1 MGIICLTKDNTLVE
15 KLITLYGRRNVKLV
29 TDVQLLRKDDLDSA
43 EALIVDLKYNELS
56 ESNRLLVPII
66 ALAEIPSFKEALVLL
81 QRGVRGYGNRHMRQE
96 NLDQAVE
103 SAKGGQ
109 IWFPPSIITQLIDMV
124 GPVNSTSLNNTLLT
138 SLSKR
143 EQEVA
148 HFVAEGLSNQEIAD
162 KMFVTLRTI
171 KAHLTSIYNKTGL
184 RNRLELGISINNP
197 KDNVIG

>member
-1 MGIICLTKDNTLVE
+1 MSIICLSKDNSLIE
-15 KLITLYGRRNVKLV
+15 KLIALYDRRNVKPIA
-29 TDVQLLRKDDLDSA
+29 DVQLLRNYDFNSA

-56 ESNRLLVPII
+56 ESSRLPLPIV
-66 ALAEIPSFKEALVLL
+66 ALAEVPTFKEALALL
-81 QRGVRGYGNRHMRQE
+81 QRGVRGYGNRQMRQE
-96 NLDQAVE
+96 NLEQVVE

-124 GPVNSTSLNNTLLT
+124 GPVNSSSLNNTLLS

-162 KMFVTLRTI
+162 KLFVTLRTI

-197 KDNVIG
+197 KENVIG

>member
-1 MGIICLTKDNTLVE
+1 MSIICLSKDTTLVE
-15 KLITLYGRRNVKLV
+15 KLISLYGPEKVMSV
-29 TDVQLLRKDDLDSA
+29 ESVHLLSKDDFHIA
-43 EALIVDLKYNELS
+43 EALVVDLKYNEVS
-56 ESNRLLVPII
+56 ESSELPLPVI

-96 NLDQAVE
+96 NLDQALE
-103 SAKGGQ
+103 SAKAGQ
-109 IWFPPSIITQLIDMV
+109 IWFPPSILTQLIDMV
-124 GPVNSTSLNNTLLT
+124 GPVNSVSLNNTLLN

-148 HFVAEGLSNQEIAD
+148 HLVAEGLANQEIAD

-184 RNRLELGISINNP
+184 RNRLELGISLKNP
-197 KDNVIG
+197 KHTITG